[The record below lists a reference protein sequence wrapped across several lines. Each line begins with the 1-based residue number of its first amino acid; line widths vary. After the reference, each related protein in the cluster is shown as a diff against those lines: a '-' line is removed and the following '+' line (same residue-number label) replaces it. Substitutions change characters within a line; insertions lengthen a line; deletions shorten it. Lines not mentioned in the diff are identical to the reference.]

1 MTQKRRA
8 AAALKYRPEQ
18 VKCLLVAEAPPTAP
32 DRYFYFEDVRE
43 QDSLFRYVAQVVLGA
58 KPTRENKPA
67 ALRALKDRGYFL
79 IDLSQSPKTGD
90 GALGSLVPALV
101 QRVADINP
109 DRIILIKT
117 NVFDLAYAA
126 LRAAGLPVV
135 NARIPF
141 PDQGWQSRF
150 VEAFS
155 DALQAE
161 PTQGLL

>member
-1 MTQKRRA
+1 MSEERRA

-67 ALRALKDRGYFL
+67 ALRAIRDL
-79 IDLSQSPKTGD
+79 IDLSEGPKNGVK
-90 GALGSLVPALV
+90 LRSLVPGLV
-101 QRVADINP
+101 QRVAEIGP
-109 DRIILIKT
+109 VRIILIKT
-117 NVFDLAYAA
+117 NVFDLAYPA
-126 LRAAGLPVV
+126 LRAVHLPVV
-135 NARIPF
+135 DARIPF
-141 PDQGWQSRF
+141 PGQGWQSRF

-155 DALQAE
+155 DALHAE
-161 PTQGLL
+161 LTQVCSDV